1 MANPAANMT
10 TATTTTT
17 TGEHVVKGNGKT
29 GGVSLG
35 KLADGARDELARSL
49 VLNYLSQ
56 ANYVATARILS
67 EEAGSLSSSRS
78 TSIAESETRK
88 RYPVQMD
95 ETPNDSE
102 SNGEKIDDVM
112 MASVGDLKE
121 SGEVDQE
128 MEITEDAVGGQG
140 EGLLSNEALEEMQQ
154 RKNICDHIIVGE
166 ITEAISALRLQ
177 FPSVLD
183 TTRPRTK
190 ANTNGNSTNG
200 NSENQTHPTTEM
212 ERASPESPP
221 RSLPSSPELP
231 PLRSLPGHVTSD
243 KGSVRNSANGST
255 NGSTSSIPLFPYHDV
270 YDRPDF
276 LSINLEIQQ
285 FVESLRHMVI
295 PSSPSS
301 MASSIHSD
309 SPFIGTGS
317 SANGTGTG
325 GGGGGGGK
333 STGSL
338 LGQMPGRDT
347 SILHA
352 LNRAQSLHATAKS
365 LSPQES
371 RAYLKEIENVCA
383 LLAYTDM
390 EGSPLRGYLDQG
402 RRIALAEQVNGSILV
417 HTGQSPHALLEM
429 SVKQTSFLWKLMVDH
444 GLSPMPDWSASKE
457 GPEWE
462 RLASYFRFRR
472 SFELSDYLAER

>member
-1 MANPAANMT
+1 MRGEWIST
-10 TATTTTT
+10 TDCRD
-17 TGEHVVKGNGKT
+17 NG
-29 GGVSLG
+29 
-35 KLADGARDELARSL
+35 
-49 VLNYLSQ
+49 
-56 ANYVATARILS
+56 IL
-67 EEAGSLSSSRS
+67 
-78 TSIAESETRK
+78 
-88 RYPVQMD
+88 D
-95 ETPNDSE
+95 
-102 SNGEKIDDVM
+102 
-112 MASVGDLKE
+112 
-121 SGEVDQE
+121 
-128 MEITEDAVGGQG
+128 
-140 EGLLSNEALEEMQQ
+140 
-154 RKNICDHIIVGE
+154 ICDHIIVGE

-200 NSENQTHPTTEM
+200 NSENQTHPTTTEM

-243 KGSVRNSANGST
+243 KGSVRNSTNGST

-309 SPFIGTGS
+309 SPFVGAGS

-325 GGGGGGGK
+325 TGVGGGK

-402 RRIALAEQVNGSILV
+402 RRIALAEQVNGSILGERSRGGSSFPRRDSSLILTGHRCPLEKLKKSIPANR
-417 HTGQSPHALLEM
+417 HTHYSRCP
-429 SVKQTSFLWKLMVDH
+429 SS
-444 GLSPMPDWSASKE
+444 
-457 GPEWE
+457 
-462 RLASYFRFRR
+462 RLPSYG
-472 SFELSDYLAER
+472 S